1 MGHRTHAAQL
11 LFVFVLSTSALIAQ
25 AAIYRCGANY
35 QDTPCAGGRTIEAED
50 ARSAQQQQDAR
61 SAQQQQEAARAV
73 QKDAAMGEALRKQRI
88 QEEAQQAKQQQ
99 AAQKAYLAQEAE
111 AAKEAKAQAALA
123 AKAEGERQKAL
134 KPRTITTRK
143 APLPKASATQGR

>member
-11 LFVFVLSTSALIAQ
+11 LFVFVLSTFALTAH
-25 AAIYRCGANY
+25 AAVYRCGTSY
-35 QDTPCAGGRTIEAED
+35 QDTPCAGGSTIEAED
-50 ARSAQQQQDAR
+50 PRSAQQQL
-61 SAQQQQEAARAV
+61 EAARAV
-73 QKDAAMGEALRKQRI
+73 QNDATMAEALRKQRVQ
-88 QEEAQQAKQQQ
+88 QEAVEAKQQQ

-123 AKAEGERQKAL
+123 AKAEAERQKAL

-143 APLPKASATQGR
+143 APLHKASAAQGR

>member
-11 LFVFVLSTSALIAQ
+11 LFVFVSPTVALTAH
-25 AAIYRCGANY
+25 ATVYRCGTSY
-35 QDTPCAGGRTIEAED
+35 QDTPCAGGSTIDTED
-50 ARSAQQQQDAR
+50 RRSAQQQL
-61 SAQQQQEAARAV
+61 EAARAV
-73 QKDAAMGEALRKQRI
+73 QNDAAMGDALQKQRI
-88 QEEAQQAKQQQ
+88 QQEAQQAKQQQ

-123 AKAEGERQKAL
+123 AKAEAERQKAP

-143 APLPKASATQGR
+143 APLPKASAAQGR